1 MTRKGVVVSINSDSA
16 EHARRL
22 NTEAAKSMKWG
33 GLSEAEALALVTI
46 NPAKQ
51 LRIDNRVGSLEA
63 GKDAD
68 LVIWNHHPL
77 SSYAI
82 VDRSYI
88 DGILYYDRQAEER
101 RLTELQKEKDTL
113 VMAERAER
121 RSPATTDQNQDKP
134 RMVSPGAPSGD
145 RTSAPGP
152 SADDHASSVGTA
164 GAAPALRAAAAAPQN
179 TASRQTGGPVVA
191 ITNAR
196 IVPVT
201 RPEIE
206 RGTILVR
213 NGHIDAVGAAVQV
226 PAGAKVIDAAGASVY
241 PGWIDARSTLG
252 LSEPGARGFADDQ
265 EMLEFNP
272 QLRTQVAFHSDSDAI
287 PIARANGVTTV
298 AVTPAGGMLGGQ
310 VAVMNLSGWTWEE
323 NTVAPRVGIAFEFPA
338 IGGGGRGG
346 GGFGQNPDRTRQYD
360 DLRKER
366 DARLDELVR
375 LLDQARAYAKVPAAS
390 RTIDWTLDAL
400 VPVVERRVP
409 FIARAEREQEIRD
422 VVAFADRANVKLVI
436 SGGLE
441 APIVAPLLKEK
452 NIPVVL
458 SSILTLPSREDMSHA
473 ASYQIAGE
481 LQRAGVLFAFS
492 SGGNTNAR
500 LIPYNAAQSV
510 AWGLPREEAIKALTI
525 NAAQILGVSDRL
537 GSIEPGKI
545 ANFVISKGDPL
556 EIRTEITH
564 VIINGQDIGLE
575 NRHRAL
581 YERYMTRQ

>member
-1 MTRKGVVVSINSDSA
+1 
-16 EHARRL
+16 
-22 NTEAAKSMKWG
+22 
-33 GLSEAEALALVTI
+33 
-46 NPAKQ
+46 
-51 LRIDNRVGSLEA
+51 
-63 GKDAD
+63 
-68 LVIWNHHPL
+68 
-77 SSYAI
+77 YAI

-88 DGILYYDRQAEER
+88 DGTLYYDRQAEER
-101 RLTELQKEKDTL
+101 RLTQLKKEKDTL

-134 RMVSPGAPSGD
+134 RMASPGGPS
-145 RTSAPGP
+145 TSPGTGP
-152 SADDHASSVGTA
+152 SADDNASVGTA
-164 GAAPALRAAAAAPQN
+164 GTASALRAAAASLDRALRALQD
-179 TASRQTGGPVVA
+179 ARSRQAGGPVVA

-206 RGTILVR
+206 RGTIVIR
-213 NGHIDAVGAAVQV
+213 GGRIDAVGADVQV

-252 LSEPGARGFADDQ
+252 LAEPGARGFADDQ
-265 EMLEFNP
+265 EMLDFNP
-272 QLRTQVAFHSDSDAI
+272 QLRTQVAFHSDSEAI
-287 PIARANGVTTV
+287 PIARANGVTSV

-310 VAVMNLSGWTWEE
+310 VAVMNLNGWTWEE
-323 NTVAPRVGIAFEFPA
+323 NTVAPNVGIAFEFPA

-360 DLRKER
+360 ELKKER
-366 DARLDELVR
+366 DARLEELVR

-400 VPVVERRVP
+400 VPVVERRAP
-409 FIARAEREQEIRD
+409 LIARAEREQEIRD
-422 VVAFADRANVKLVI
+422 VVAFADRTNVKLVI

-500 LIPYNAAQSV
+500 LLPYNAALSV
-510 AWGLPREEAIKALTI
+510 AWGLPRAEAIKALTI
-525 NAAQILGVSDRL
+525 NAAQILGVGDRL

-545 ANFVISKGDPL
+545 ANLVVSKGDPL

-564 VIINGQDIGLE
+564 VIINGQDVGLD
-575 NRHRAL
+575 NRHHAL